1 MIINGGFLT
10 MGTKRIGLAR
20 FEALLENLKRALALG
35 TATISA
41 ASVEATTGGLTATA
55 GGLLVTAGR
64 IRSHLD
70 HTSVNTQNHTLTAE
84 QIYKGLI
91 TITSNTGAGNI
102 TTPTAAQIIGGH
114 SGLGALTANGQTI
127 ICHVSN
133 DGNQTLSVVAGASVT
148 ADVTRTCAAM
158 TSLTLVFK
166 RTSSTAVSCYVM

>member
-1 MIINGGFLT
+1 

-41 ASVEATTGGLTATA
+41 ASVEATTGGLIATA

-70 HTSVNTQNHTLTAE
+70 HTSINAQSHTLTAE
-84 QIYKGLI
+84 QTYKGLI
-91 TITSNTGAGNI
+91 TITSVTGGGDI
-102 TTPTAAQIIGGH
+102 TTPTSAQIIAGH
-114 SGLGALTANGQTI
+114 SGLGALTAIGQTI

-133 DGNQTLSVVAGASVT
+133 DGNQTLSVVKGADVLG
-148 ADVTRTCAAM
+148 DVTRTCAAM

-166 RTSSTAVSCYVM
+166 RTALAVVTVYVM